1 MERTP
6 LLVAAAKNLRR
17 KRLPRGQTLLY
28 QNDLMSNIFI
38 LTKGV
43 IKIYDIDDD
52 GNEKILHLLSAYGVL
67 PFAFFSGKQQRI
79 RWFYATL
86 TDCEV
91 CVVSQASLLELIQVN
106 PALNIELMNWFSL
119 EVHEL
124 LVRLSSLSKT
134 NAQDK
139 VMAALRYLAVCHVN
153 PVRGDWLRVNF
164 PVNHQLLADMT
175 GLTRESTALIMSKL
189 QKQGKVRSPRQ
200 LTLELSPRILPV

>member
-67 PFAFFSGKQQRI
+67 PCRLRFSRASNRGFAGF
-79 RWFYATL
+79 
-86 TDCEV
+86 
-91 CVVSQASLLELIQVN
+91 
-106 PALNIELMNWFSL
+106 M
-119 EVHEL
+119 
-124 LVRLSSLSKT
+124 RL
-134 NAQDK
+134 
-139 VMAALRYLAVCHVN
+139 
-153 PVRGDWLRVNF
+153 
-164 PVNHQLLADMT
+164 
-175 GLTRESTALIMSKL
+175 
-189 QKQGKVRSPRQ
+189 
-200 LTLELSPRILPV
+200 